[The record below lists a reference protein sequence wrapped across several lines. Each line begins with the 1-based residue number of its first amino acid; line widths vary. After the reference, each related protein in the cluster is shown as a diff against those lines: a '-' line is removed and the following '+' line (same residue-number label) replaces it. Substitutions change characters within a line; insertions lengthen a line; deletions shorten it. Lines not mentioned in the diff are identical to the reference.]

1 MKKKRQD
8 LILELIRRKD
18 IETQEDLANAL
29 RDAGCAVT
37 QATVSRDI
45 RELGLTKKPGKGGR
59 QIYVRD
65 ELTDP
70 ALSDKYI
77 RVLRA
82 GFVRA
87 EQAMNILVI
96 RTVSGMAMAVAA
108 ALDDMNLPEVAGC
121 IAGDDTVMAVIKTVE
136 DAAIVRDK
144 ILEMVR

>member
-29 RDAGCAVT
+29 RDAGYAVT

-65 ELTDP
+65 ELTDT